1 MESCGL
7 CECKDFDSMCKTR
20 ADAGLC
26 ESPLD
31 TIKGVMRT
39 YCKEACG
46 LCGGEGLGG
55 DDLDLL
61 KP

>member
-1 MESCGL
+1 
-7 CECKDFDSMCKTR
+7 MCKTR
-20 ADAGLC
+20 ADQGWC
-26 ESPLD
+26 ESPMD
-31 TIKGVMRT
+31 NIKTMMTT

-61 KP
+61 MP